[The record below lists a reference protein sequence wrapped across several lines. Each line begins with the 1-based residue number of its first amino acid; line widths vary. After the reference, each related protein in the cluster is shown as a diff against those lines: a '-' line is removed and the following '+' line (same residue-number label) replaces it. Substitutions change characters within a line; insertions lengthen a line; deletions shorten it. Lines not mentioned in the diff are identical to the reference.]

1 MKDFNKKKQLKTGV
15 MNSNILKLD
24 VYKVYKLNYN
34 NYINYFS
41 LMKGNLI
48 IV

>member
-1 MKDFNKKKQLKTGV
+1 MKDFSKKKLLKTGV
-15 MNSNILKLD
+15 MNSNIFKLD
-24 VYKVYKLNYN
+24 VYKVDKLNYN
-34 NYINYFS
+34 NYINYYS

>member
-1 MKDFNKKKQLKTGV
+1 

-34 NYINYFS
+34 NYINYYS